1 MANFTYIGFNALIKA
16 SGLEGNTRL
25 VMLELCI
32 LTVSSVIMI
41 LFIIY
46 TIDRYHI

>member
-1 MANFTYIGFNALIKA
+1 MVNFTYIVFNALIKA
-16 SGLEGNTRL
+16 SGLEGNARL
-25 VMLELCI
+25 IMLELC
-32 LTVSSVIMI
+32 LNVSSVILI